1 MQETSERLN
10 LNRFFKGVFGRTS
23 LSSTKEEVLE
33 RILKKEKLNVKE
45 MLFVGDAEGDYN
57 AAKNIGCNFIGVANN
72 WNKWKKREFP
82 LIKSISEL
90 QN

>member
-1 MQETSERLN
+1 M
-10 LNRFFKGVFGRTS
+10 
-23 LSSTKEEVLE
+23 E